1 MTLPITL
8 LLAQEW
14 SPERRKTKK
23 EKQKLYVVRLPKGL
37 GFGGVGVLI
46 GLSDISGYL
55 IYSRQHRLFGGYSLL
70 VITQ

>member
-55 IYSRQHRLFGGYSLL
+55 IYSQATSVHLLFGG
-70 VITQ
+70 VIHY